1 VAKVAFVFPGQG
13 SQYVGM
19 GAELADLDPGAARL
33 FDAADE
39 LSGRPLKR
47 LCLEG
52 PLDELTLTVNLQP
65 ALCCVDLMAWM
76 CLTATGVTPAA
87 VAGHSLGEYP
97 ALAAAGVI
105 SPENA
110 IKLAARRGALMDRE
124 ATKNPGAMAA
134 VVGLGA
140 DRVEEITKKAGG
152 LVQPANFNAPTQT
165 VITGTKDAVSA
176 ASALAKE
183 AGGKAIPLKVS
194 GAWHSPLM
202 NGAKDEFAAEL
213 DAAGFSDPKIPL
225 PTNVTARPA
234 AGAADLLDVMK
245 RQMVSPVRWYEIVEW
260 MVGQGV
266 DTFIEVGPKTV
277 LRGLIGKCGVKGPV
291 IILNVS
297 DKASLEMT
305 LQALGR

>member
-1 VAKVAFVFPGQG
+1 MAKVAFVFPGQG

-19 GAELADLDPGAARL
+19 GAELAALDAGAARL

-52 PLDELTLTVNLQP
+52 PLDELTQTVNLQP

-76 CLTATGVTPAA
+76 CLTQKGVAPAA

-105 SPENA
+105 TPEA
-110 IKLAARRGALMDRE
+110 AVKLAARRGALMDRE

-134 VVGLGA
+134 VVGLDA
-140 DRVEEITKKAGG
+140 ARVEEITKKAGG
-152 LVQPANFNAPTQT
+152 LVRPANFNAPTQT
-165 VITGTKDAVSA
+165 VITGAQEAVSA
-176 ASALAKE
+176 AAALAKE

-202 NGAKDEFAAEL
+202 DGAITEFAAEL
-213 DAAGFSDPKIPL
+213 DAAGFADPTVPM

-234 AGAADLLDVMK
+234 ADAADLLDIMK
-245 RQMVSPVRWYEIVEW
+245 RQMVSPVRWFEIVDW
-260 MVGQGV
+260 MVAQGV

-277 LRGLIGKCGVKGPV
+277 LGGLINKCDTQGPV
-291 IILNVS
+291 TTLGVQ
-297 DKASLEMT
+297 DKASLDKT
-305 LQALGR
+305 LENLG